1 MGDKVLKLTEWTM
14 EEQEQLIEFMTTNSW
29 PFHGIEHPVREL
41 IEKTIEEGGYKS
53 DQVRT
58 FWIENDEGQQVGVV
72 KIFDLQDDIPL
83 FDLRIADPYRG
94 KGYGPKA
101 LKLIADF
108 VFSLPE
114 KKIRLEG
121 NTRHDNFAMRKAFER
136 TGFVKEAH
144 IRQTWFSPRENRYY
158 DAVTYGM
165 TREDWEAGI
174 TTPVHWDDALVE
186 EKKSQFNPVLFQF
199 PDQFESERLI
209 IRRPKREDAAL
220 SYEAVMRSLASLRP
234 WMPFA
239 QKKPVLSEMEANLV
253 EAEADFMLR
262 KDLRLHFFSK
272 ETGEFVGSSGLHRI
286 NWDVR
291 KFEIGYWVDNR
302 FEGKG
307 YVTEA
312 VERITRFAFEEL
324 EANRVEIRCDPD
336 NVRSR
341 AVAERLNFELEGIL
355 RNDTLSKVSNKLR
368 DTCVYAKIRKQ

>member
-1 MGDKVLKLTEWTM
+1 MKLTEWTM
-14 EEQEQLIEFMTTNSW
+14 EEQEQLIHFMTTNSW
-29 PFHGIEHPVREL
+29 PFHGHEHPVRAL

-53 DQVRT
+53 DQVTT
-58 FWIENDEGQQVGVV
+58 FWIENEENQQVGLV

-83 FDLRIADPYRG
+83 FDLRIADPYRN

-101 LKLIADF
+101 LKMVADF

-144 IRQTWFSPRENRYY
+144 MRQAWFSPRENRYY

-165 TREDWEAGI
+165 TREDWQAGI
-174 TTPVHWDDALVE
+174 TTPVLWDDTVVE
-186 EKKSQFNPVLFQF
+186 AKEPPFNPVLLDF
-199 PDQFESERLI
+199 PEEFESERLL
-209 IRRPKREDAAL
+209 IRAPRREDAQA
-220 SYEAVMRSLASLRP
+220 SYEAIVHSLEAFRP
-234 WMPFA
+234 WLPFA
-239 QKKPVLSEMEANLV
+239 QQEPDLAETEATLI
-253 EAEADFMLR
+253 EAEANFKLR
-262 KDLRLHFFSK
+262 KDLRLHFFLK
-272 ETGEFVGSSGLHRI
+272 ETGQFVGSTGLHRI
-286 NWDVR
+286 DWEVR

-302 FEGKG
+302 YEGKG

-324 EANRVEIRCDPD
+324 GANRVEIRCDPD

-341 AVAERLNFELEGIL
+341 AVANRLDFELEGIL
-355 RNDTLSKVSNKLR
+355 RNDTLSKVGNKLR
-368 DTCVYAKIRKQ
+368 DTCIYAKIRQ

>member
-199 PDQFESERLI
+199 SEQFESERLI
-209 IRRPKREDAAL
+209 IRKPKREDAAL

-368 DTCVYAKIRKQ
+368 DTCIYAKIRQ

>member
-1 MGDKVLKLTEWTM
+1 MKLTEWTM
-14 EEQEQLIEFMTTNSW
+14 EEQEQLINFMTTNSW
-29 PFHGIEHPVREL
+29 PFHGIEHPVRGL
-41 IEKTIEEGGYKS
+41 IQKTIEEGGYQS
-53 DQVRT
+53 DQVTT
-58 FWIENDEGQQVGVV
+58 FWIENDEGMQVGLV

-101 LKLIADF
+101 LKMIADH

-114 KKIRLEG
+114 RKIRLEG

-144 IRQTWFSPRENRYY
+144 LRQAWFSPKENRYY

-165 TREDWEAGI
+165 TREDWQAGI
-174 TTPVHWDDALVE
+174 TTPVHWDDAVE
-186 EKKSQFNPVLFQF
+186 IVKEPTFNPILLDF
-199 PDQFESERLI
+199 PEEFESERLL
-209 IRRPKREDAAL
+209 IRMPKREDAKL
-220 SYEAVMRSLASLRP
+220 SYEAVLHSIDALRP

-239 QKKPVLSEMEANLV
+239 QKKPDLAQMEANLV
-253 EAEADFMLR
+253 EAIADFQLR

-272 ETGEFVGSSGLHRI
+272 ETGEFIGSSGLHRI
-286 NWDVR
+286 DWEVR

-312 VERITRFAFEEL
+312 VDRITKFAFEEL
-324 EANRVEIRCDPD
+324 EANRVEIRCDPE

-341 AVAERLNFELEGIL
+341 AVAERLKFELEGIL
-355 RNDTLSKVSNKLR
+355 RKDSVSKIGNKLR
-368 DTCVYAKIRKQ
+368 DTCVYAKVKE

>member
-1 MGDKVLKLTEWTM
+1 MLGGFLLKLTEWTM
-14 EEQEQLIEFMTTNSW
+14 EEQEQLIHFMTTNSW
-29 PFHGIEHPVREL
+29 PYHGQEHPVRAL
-41 IEKTIEEGGYKS
+41 IQKTIEEGGYQS
-53 DQVRT
+53 DQVTT
-58 FWIENDEGQQVGVV
+58 FWVENDEGEQVGLV

-101 LKLIADF
+101 LKMTADF

-121 NTRHDNFAMRKAFER
+121 HTRHDNFAMRKAFER

-144 IRQTWFSPRENRYY
+144 MRQAWFSTKENRYF

-165 TREDWEAGI
+165 TREDWQQGI
-174 TTPVHWDDALVE
+174 TTPVLWEDTIAE
-186 EKKSQFNPVLFQF
+186 PKEAPFTPVLLDFS
-199 PDQFESERLI
+199 DRFESERLL
-209 IRRPKREDAAL
+209 IRAPQRADAIH
-220 SYEAVMRSLASLRP
+220 SYEAIKHSIDSLRP

-239 QKKPVLSEMEANLV
+239 QKKPDLKQIEANLI
-253 EAEADFMLR
+253 EAAADFQMR
-262 KDLRLHFFSK
+262 RDLRLHFFLK
-272 ETGEFVGSSGLHRI
+272 ETGEFIGSSGLHRI
-286 NWDVR
+286 DWEVR

-324 EANRVEIRCDPD
+324 GANRVEIRCDPD

-341 AVAERLNFELEGIL
+341 AVAERLNFKLEGIL
-355 RNDTLSKVSNKLR
+355 RNDTISRVNNKVR
-368 DTCVYAKIRKQ
+368 DTCVYSKIRE

>member
-1 MGDKVLKLTEWTM
+1 MLGDIALKLTEWTI

-29 PFHGIEHPVREL
+29 PFHGQEHPVRAL

-58 FWIENDEGQQVGVV
+58 FWIENDEGEQVGLV

-83 FDLRIADPYRG
+83 FDLRIAEPYRG

-101 LKLIADF
+101 LKLVADF

-136 TGFVKEAH
+136 TGFAKEAH
-144 IRQTWFSPRENRYY
+144 IRQAWFSPKENRYY
-158 DAVTYGM
+158 DAVTYGL
-165 TREDWEAGI
+165 TREDWQGGV
-174 TTPVHWDDALVE
+174 TTPVHWDDAIVGAQ
-186 EKKSQFNPVLFQF
+186 KPQFNPILLDF
-199 PDQFESERLI
+199 PDEFESERLL
-209 IRRPKREDAAL
+209 IRAPKREDTEQC
-220 SYEAVMRSLASLRP
+220 YEAVLHSMESLSP
-234 WMPFA
+234 WLPFA
-239 QKKPVLSEMEANLV
+239 QNPPELGRTEAVLIEAAAN
-253 EAEADFMLR
+253 FQLR

-272 ETGEFVGSSGLHRI
+272 ETGEFVGSTGLHRI
-286 NWDVR
+286 NWEVR
-291 KFEIGYWVDNR
+291 KFEIGYWVDHR

-324 EANRVEIRCDPD
+324 EANRVEIRCDPE

-341 AVAERLNFELEGIL
+341 AVAERLDFELEGIL
-355 RNDTLSKVSNKLR
+355 RNDAISKNGLR
-368 DTCVYAKIRKQ
+368 DTCVYSKIKQ

>member
-1 MGDKVLKLTEWTM
+1 MGDNAVKLTEWTI

-29 PFHGIEHPVREL
+29 PFHGQEHPVRAL

-58 FWIENDEGQQVGVV
+58 FWIENDEGEQVGLV

-83 FDLRIADPYRG
+83 FDLRIAEPYRG
-94 KGYGPKA
+94 KGYGPKS
-101 LKLIADF
+101 LKMIADF

-144 IRQTWFSPRENRYY
+144 IRQAWFAPKENRYY

-174 TTPVHWDDALVE
+174 TTPVHWDDILIG
-186 EKKSQFNPVLFQF
+186 KKQPQFNPVLLQF
-199 PDQFESERLI
+199 PDEFESERLL
-209 IRRPKREDAAL
+209 IRAPRREDAVQC
-220 SYEAVMRSLASLRP
+220 YEAVLHSLESLRP
-234 WMPFA
+234 WLPFA
-239 QKKPVLSEMEANLV
+239 ENKPELEGTEAVLIEAAAN
-253 EAEADFMLR
+253 FQLR

-272 ETGEFVGSSGLHRI
+272 ETGEFIGSSGLHRI
-286 NWDVR
+286 NWEVR
-291 KFEIGYWVDNR
+291 KFEIGYWVDHK

-324 EANRVEIRCDPD
+324 EANRVEIRCDPE

-341 AVAERLNFELEGIL
+341 AVAERLDFELEGIL
-355 RNDTLSKVSNKLR
+355 RNDSISKNKLR
-368 DTCVYAKIRKQ
+368 DTCVYAKIRQ

>member
-1 MGDKVLKLTEWTM
+1 MKLTEWTM
-14 EEQEQLIEFMTTNSW
+14 EEQEQLIRFMTTNSW
-29 PFHGIEHPVREL
+29 PFHGHEHPVRAL
-41 IEKTIEEGGYKS
+41 IQKTIEEGGYQS
-53 DQVRT
+53 DQVTT
-58 FWIENDEGQQVGVV
+58 FWIENEEGEQIGLV

-83 FDLRIADPYRG
+83 FDLRIAEPYRG

-101 LKLIADF
+101 LKLTADY

-144 IRQTWFSPRENRYY
+144 LRQAWFSPKENRYY
-158 DAVTYGM
+158 DAVTYGI
-165 TREDWEAGI
+165 TREDWNAGV
-174 TTPVHWDDALVE
+174 TTPVLWDDAVE
-186 EKKSQFNPVLFQF
+186 EGTEKPPFNPMLLDF
-199 PDQFESERLI
+199 PDEFESERLI
-209 IRRPKREDAAL
+209 IRAPRRSDAIY
-220 SYEAVMRSLASLRP
+220 SYEAVLHSLEAFRP
-234 WMPFA
+234 WLPFA
-239 QKKPVLSEMEANLV
+239 QKKPDLAETEANLI
-253 EAEADFMLR
+253 EAAADFQMR

-272 ETGEFVGSSGLHRI
+272 ETGQFIGSSGLHRI
-286 NWDVR
+286 DWEVR

-324 EANRVEIRCDPD
+324 EANRVEIRCDPE

-341 AVAERLNFELEGIL
+341 AVAERLDFELEGIL
-355 RNDTLSKVSNKLR
+355 RNDTVSKINRKLR
-368 DTCVYAKIRKQ
+368 DTCVYAKIKT

>member
-1 MGDKVLKLTEWTM
+1 MKLTEWTM
-14 EEQEQLIEFMTTNSW
+14 EEQEQLIHFMTTNSW
-29 PFHGIEHPVREL
+29 PYHGHEHPVRAL

-53 DQVRT
+53 DQVTT
-58 FWIENDEGQQVGVV
+58 FWIENDEGQQVGLVQ
-72 KIFDLQDDIPL
+72 IFDLQDDIPL

-94 KGYGPKA
+94 KGYGHKA
-101 LKLIADF
+101 LKMIADF

-144 IRQTWFSPRENRYY
+144 LRQAWFSPKENRYY

-165 TREDWEAGI
+165 TREDWQAGI
-174 TTPVHWDDALVE
+174 TTPVLWDDTVE
-186 EKKSQFNPVLFQF
+186 PSKEPPFNPVLLEF
-199 PDQFESERLI
+199 PESFESERLL
-209 IRRPKREDAAL
+209 IRAPKREDAAQ
-220 SYEAVMRSLASLRP
+220 SYEAVMNSLEAFRP
-234 WMPFA
+234 WLPFA
-239 QKKPVLSEMEANLV
+239 QKAPDLKET
-253 EAEADFMLR
+253 EAELIEAAANFKLR

-272 ETGEFVGSSGLHRI
+272 ETGTLIGSSGLHRI
-286 NWDVR
+286 DWEVR

-324 EANRVEIRCDPD
+324 EANRVEIRCDPE

-341 AVAERLNFELEGIL
+341 AVAERLDFELEGIL
-355 RNDTLSKVSNKLR
+355 RKETISRVNNKLR
-368 DTCVYAKIRKQ
+368 DTCVYAKIRE

>member
-1 MGDKVLKLTEWTM
+1 MKLTEWSM
-14 EEQEQLIEFMTTNSW
+14 EEQEQLIEFMTNNSW
-29 PFHGIEHPVREL
+29 PFHGQEHPVRAL
-41 IEKTIEEGGYKS
+41 IEKTIVEGGYKS

-58 FWIENDEGQQVGVV
+58 FWIETDEGEQVGVV

-101 LKLIADF
+101 LKMIADF

-144 IRQTWFSPRENRYY
+144 IRQAWFSPRENRYY

-174 TTPVHWDDALVE
+174 ITPVHWDDEILA
-186 EKKSQFNPVLFQF
+186 EKKSHFNPLLFDF
-199 PDQFESERLI
+199 SSEFESERLL
-209 IRRPKREDAAL
+209 IRAPRREDAVHI
-220 SYEAVMRSLASLRP
+220 YEAVLRSMESLRP

-239 QKKPVLSEMEANLV
+239 QKKPVLSEIESNLI
-253 EAEADFMLR
+253 EAEADFKLR

-272 ETGEFVGSSGLHRI
+272 ETGEFIGSSGLHRI
-286 NWDVR
+286 DWEVR
-291 KFEIGYWVDNR
+291 KFEIGYWVDHQ

-307 YVTEA
+307 YVSEA

-324 EANRVEIRCDPD
+324 EANRVEIRCDPE

-341 AVAERLNFELEGIL
+341 AVAERLKFELEGIL
-355 RNDTLSKVSNKLR
+355 RKDTISKMDHKLR
-368 DTCVYAKIRKQ
+368 DTCVYAKIKEQ